1 MSRLHVFAATI
12 ADIASQFGA
21 EAGSATGFTGDTTE
35 GLPGLG
41 VIARNGRRLVKT
53 MDWGFPRLTR
63 EMRERG
69 DLPGRIGLVADL
81 TNPLWQDL
89 VQDTRYRCLIPIT
102 HFANPDG
109 MEGAKTRTWFSV
121 KGQPIAA
128 WAGFCRNIPDYGPVY
143 AGMTMDANAAIA
155 PTNDRMPVLLDP
167 KDHDLWFNGSI
178 RDVIGFQF
186 RPPFAA
192 ERFLIEATE
201 DAWRSGKPPATV
213 GAQQALL

>member
-1 MSRLHVFAATI
+1 MSRLHLFAATI
-12 ADIASQFGA
+12 ADIGSQFGA
-21 EAGSATGFTGDTTE
+21 EAMATTELTGETTE

-41 VIARNGRRLVKT
+41 VIERRGRRLVKP

-121 KGQPIAA
+121 KDQPIAA

-143 AGMTMDANAAIA
+143 AGMTMDANAAVA

-167 KDHDLWFNGSI
+167 QDHDRWLNGSI

-186 RPPFAA
+186 GQPFAA
-192 ERFLIEATE
+192 GRFLIEATE
-201 DAWRSGKPPATV
+201 DAWRSGKLPAT
-213 GAQQALL
+213 AHPQLALL